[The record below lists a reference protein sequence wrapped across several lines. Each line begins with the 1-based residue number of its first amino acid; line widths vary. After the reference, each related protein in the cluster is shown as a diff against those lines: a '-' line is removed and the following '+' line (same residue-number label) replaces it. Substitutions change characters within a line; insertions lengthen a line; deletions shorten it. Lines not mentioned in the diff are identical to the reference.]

1 MFFSI
6 LFVKYFYTLLYVQVV
21 FEGVAKDLP
30 DPFRKFRGYVAV
42 DNIAIKQGLECKS
55 HCTFEG
61 GFCGWINNEDDDF
74 NWSLVINKNNK
85 LAKITV

>member
-1 MFFSI
+1 
-6 LFVKYFYTLLYVQVV
+6 VV

-42 DNIAIKQGLECKS
+42 DNIAIKQGLDCKG

-61 GFCGWINNEDDDF
+61 GFCGWINDEDDDF
-74 NWSLVINKNNK
+74 NWSLVNSSLYSLIYYIKFINIIV
-85 LAKITV
+85 ITD